1 MLNKDLNNLS
11 EAELLNLFYESKNR
25 KALGILLNRY
35 LPHIFAVCHFYLK
48 NRPKAKDAC
57 SDVIEKMILYFSKN
71 KVSSAKALIMISA
84 KNHCLSLLKRNDNNR
99 SIEEVMEIANE
110 ENEMDLLIQKNA
122 TLDQLHECL
131 EELKPDQR
139 NNIKQFY
146 IERKSYQEI
155 ARESGQSLNKI
166 KSSLQ
171 NGKRMLRS
179 LMMNKMSHGNK

>member
-1 MLNKDLNNLS
+1 M
-11 EAELLNLFYESKNR
+11 
-25 KALGILLNRY
+25 
-35 LPHIFAVCHFYLK
+35 
-48 NRPKAKDAC
+48 
-57 SDVIEKMILYFSKN
+57 
-71 KVSSAKALIMISA
+71 SSAKALIMISA